1 MAALNLQAEEN
12 VIPLL
17 LPFNANEA
25 KGDCDLYLWEFF
37 LVHSYQKPQPGSNRK
52 EGNREA
58 KRDGERERKNRNSV
72 PVGQRMS
79 SYSGDGGLT
88 CWPSGKGDV
97 GSIPGL
103 EDLLEEEMATR
114 SSVLAR
120 ENPRTEEPVWL
131 QSVYTSLVAS
141 VMSDSLRPCGL

>member
-1 MAALNLQAEEN
+1 MAALKLQAEEN

-79 SYSGDGGLT
+79 SYSGDGGLP
-88 CWPSGKGDV
+88 CWPSGKGAACQCRRRGVHPWSRRSAGRGNGNPLQCSHLGNPAD
-97 GSIPGL
+97 GGACL
-103 EDLLEEEMATR
+103 ATVHAHELSR
-114 SSVLAR
+114 FSRV
-120 ENPRTEEPVWL
+120 
-131 QSVYTSLVAS
+131 
-141 VMSDSLRPCGL
+141 